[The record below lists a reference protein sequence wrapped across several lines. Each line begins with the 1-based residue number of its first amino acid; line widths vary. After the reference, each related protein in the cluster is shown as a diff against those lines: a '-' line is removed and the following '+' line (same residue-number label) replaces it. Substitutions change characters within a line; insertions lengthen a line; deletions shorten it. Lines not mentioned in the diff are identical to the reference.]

1 MLKMPFLLHSVAVRG
16 LPAGDLASPTDTGR
30 LLGRR
35 GKPIQRM
42 PRPIAGAR
50 GDFQSSRRCLGTTDS
65 ELVLPMILLPAG
77 VGAAGHSPGA
87 RFICS

>member
-1 MLKMPFLLHSVAVRG
+1 MRG
-16 LPAGDLASPTDTGR
+16 GPRPPGRGSSPTDTGR

-35 GKPIQRM
+35 DKPIQRM
-42 PRPIAGAR
+42 PRPLAGAR
-50 GDFQSSRRCLGTTDS
+50 GDFQSSRQCLGTTDS

-87 RFICS
+87 MFIYLLVAIAWT